1 MHTLFNKLRLQT
13 KLSLLIGVLFSIPL
27 VFAGVYINR
36 FITKEYYAVYGDR
49 TLEVARFVASTPQV
63 MQELQSPGSIP
74 FIEFSQLLDTLTT
87 VTQVR
92 YIVPFDMEG
101 RRLYHPDHE
110 KIGMPFVGGDEQRAL
125 SGESY
130 ISSATGTL
138 GFSQRAFVPVCDE
151 KGKQIGVVAVGIMS
165 DAIEKI
171 IAKLSRPLQQVILLC
186 LVLGL
191 ALAIL
196 LARSIKKIL
205 FGLEPGE
212 IATLLQERSAM
223 LHMVKEGVLAVNTR
237 GRVTLV
243 NEAAAKILS
252 AAGITEPLQGT
263 RLPEAIPAKRL
274 FKTMRTGI
282 PEYDDEQR
290 INGVVVLANHMPVNI
305 NGVSVGAISTFR
317 DMSEVRTLAE
327 RITDIKRY
335 ADALR
340 SQSHEFMNRL
350 HVIVG
355 LLNSGKTEDIKSYIE
370 HLVNSN
376 NEESKVIYDAVKDPV
391 IAGFLSSKH
400 SNAREMGLS
409 IRFSATGVVHDLGNS
424 ALRHGLITILGNLI
438 DNGLDAMQGQNDVKT
453 WHTIEEPC
461 AAKAVEAEKRFLPQ
475 AYRELL
481 ITFIVNPETLFICVD
496 DSGDGLTDEQAS
508 CIFLRGWSTKG
519 ENRGLGLWL
528 VHKTVLSLDGTIT
541 VDSVPGKGTRFKV
554 QIPLPDTNRGS
565 GVFLENTGQTL

>member
-1 MHTLFNKLRLQT
+1 MYTLFNKLRLQT

-27 VFAGVYINR
+27 VFAGMYINR

-63 MQELQSPGSIP
+63 TQELESPGSIP
-74 FIEFSQLLDTLTT
+74 FHEFSQYLDTLTT

-110 KIGMPFVGGDEQRAL
+110 KIGMRFVGGDDQRAL

-138 GFSQRAFVPVCDE
+138 GFSQRAFVPVYDA
-151 KGKQIGVVAVGIMS
+151 KGRQTGVVAVGIMS
-165 DAIEKI
+165 DAIEEI

-191 ALAIL
+191 ALAVL

-223 LHMVKEGVLAVNTR
+223 LHMVKEGVLAVNTK

-252 AAGITEPLQGT
+252 AGGITQPFLGAP
-263 RLPEAIPAKRL
+263 LPEAIPTKRL
-274 FKTMRTGI
+274 FKAMRTGT

-350 HVIVG
+350 HVIMG
-355 LLNSGKTEDIKSYIE
+355 LLNSGKAEDIKSYVE
-370 HLVNSN
+370 HLVDSNS
-376 NEESKVIYDAVKDPV
+376 EENKVISSAVKDPV
-391 IAGFLSSKH
+391 IAGFLSSKY

-409 IRFSATGVVHDLGNS
+409 IRFSATGVVRDLGNS

-438 DNGLDAMQGQNDVKT
+438 DNGLDAMQGCDNEEAWPKAG
-453 WHTIEEPC
+453 IEETTEKSGESIPLAPPPC
-461 AAKAVEAEKRFLPQ
+461 
-475 AYRELL
+475 RELL
-481 ITFIVNPETLFICVD
+481 ITFTVGSEELSLSVA
-496 DSGDGLTDEQAS
+496 DSGKGLTAEELS
-508 CIFLRGWSTKG
+508 RVFLRGWSTKG
-519 ENRGLGLWL
+519 ENRGIGLWL
-528 VHKTVLSLDGTIT
+528 VSKTVLSLAGTMDVGST
-541 VDSVPGKGTRFKV
+541 PGKGSRFTV
-554 QIPLPDTNRGS
+554 RLPLHGS
-565 GVFLENTGQTL
+565 IDSGRAPC